1 MKPALILLANRSLC
15 RSGLSPTCRAE
26 ARHAK
31 GLLLAVLLSA
41 LALAACGQS
50 DTTAGLEPVTI
61 SGGTSCALD
70 GMLLADYPGPKAQI
84 HYAGRDEPDFFCDT
98 VEMFHIYLNPEI
110 VQPVRGLYV
119 QDMGSTDWDDPRDNW
134 IDARSAF
141 YVLGSSRRGAMG
153 PTLASF
159 ASEEAALQF
168 AKEFGGQVL
177 DFEEV
182 TPDQVILD
190 GGAQHDTRM

>member
-1 MKPALILLANRSLC
+1 MIRPCSRTLPAVMLA
-15 RSGLSPTCRAE
+15 
-26 ARHAK
+26 
-31 GLLLAVLLSA
+31 AVLT
-41 LALAACGQS
+41 ACGQS
-50 DTTAGLEPVTI
+50 DSTAPLGPVAIT
-61 SGGTSCALD
+61 GGTACALD

-84 HYAGRDEPDFFCDT
+84 QYAGREEPDFFCDT

-119 QDMGSTDWDDPRDNW
+119 QDMGSTDWDDPQDHW

-159 ASEEAALQF
+159 ASEEAAHRF
-168 AKEFGGQVL
+168 AGEYGGEVL
-177 DFEEV
+177 RFEEV

-190 GGAQHDTRM
+190 GGALHDTRM

>member
-1 MKPALILLANRSLC
+1 MKRWYFQSLP
-15 RSGLSPTCRAE
+15 L
-26 ARHAK
+26 
-31 GLLLAVLLSA
+31 LLLAVA
-41 LALAACGQS
+41 LGGCGQTDDS
-50 DTTAGLEPVTI
+50 GASGPVEIT
-61 SGGTSCALD
+61 GGTYCTLD

-84 HYAGRDEPDFFCDT
+84 HYAGRKEPDFFCDT

-110 VQPVRGLYV
+110 IQPVRGLYV
-119 QDMGSTDWDDPRDNW
+119 QDMGSTDWDDPRENW
-134 IDARSAF
+134 IDARNAF

-159 ASEEAALQF
+159 ATEEAAREF
-168 AKEFGGQVL
+168 AREFGGQVL
-177 DFEEV
+177 RFEEV

>member
-1 MKPALILLANRSLC
+1 MKPAPNTTLPMTNC
-15 RSGLSPTCRAE
+15 RSGFSPTRRAE
-26 ARHAK
+26 ARPTN
-31 GLLLAVLLSA
+31 GYLLVVILLAFT
-41 LALAACGQS
+41 LAACGQS
-50 DTTAGLEPVTI
+50 DTSVSLEPVAIT
-61 SGGTSCALD
+61 GGTSCALD

-84 HYAGRDEPDFFCDT
+84 HYAGREEPDFFCDT

-119 QDMGSTDWDDPRDNW
+119 QDMGSTDWDDPRENW
-134 IDARSAF
+134 IDARNAF

-159 ASEEAALQF
+159 ASEEAARRF
-168 AKEFGGQVL
+168 AEEFGGEVL
-177 DFEEV
+177 RFEEV

-190 GGAQHDTRM
+190 GGALHDTRM

>member
-1 MKPALILLANRSLC
+1 MVGRTSVRQGPARPRNRL
-15 RSGLSPTCRAE
+15 E
-26 ARHAK
+26 ARATK
-31 GLLLAVLLSA
+31 SLLLAVLLSA

-50 DTTAGLEPVTI
+50 DTRGTLEPVAIT
-61 SGGTSCALD
+61 GATYCALD

-84 HYAGRDEPDFFCDT
+84 QYAGREEPDFFCDT

-119 QDMGSTDWDDPRDNW
+119 QDMGSTDWDDPRDHW

-159 ASEEAALQF
+159 ADEAAAQRF
-168 AKEFGGQVL
+168 AGEFGGQVL
-177 DFEEV
+177 GFEQV

-190 GGAQHDTRM
+190 GGALHDTRM

>member
-1 MKPALILLANRSLC
+1 MIRFRSRTL
-15 RSGLSPTCRAE
+15 P
-26 ARHAK
+26 
-31 GLLLAVLLSA
+31 AVLLA
-41 LALAACGQS
+41 AVLAACGQS
-50 DTTAGLEPVTI
+50 DSGAPLGPVAIT
-61 SGGTSCALD
+61 GGTSCALD

-84 HYAGRDEPDFFCDT
+84 QYAGREEPDFFCDT

-119 QDMGSTDWDDPRDNW
+119 QDMGSTDWDDPRDHW
-134 IDARSAF
+134 VDARSAF

-159 ASEEAALQF
+159 ADEKAARRF
-168 AKEFGGQVL
+168 AGEYGGEVL
-177 DFEEV
+177 RFEEV

-190 GGAQHDTRM
+190 GGALHDTRM

>member
-1 MKPALILLANRSLC
+1 MRCVYSRFLPVA
-15 RSGLSPTCRAE
+15 
-26 ARHAK
+26 
-31 GLLLAVLLSA
+31 LLLAV
-41 LALAACGQS
+41 LAACGQS
-50 DTTAGLEPVTI
+50 DNAGTVGPVEI
-61 SGGTSCALD
+61 HGGTYCALD

-98 VEMFHIYLNPEI
+98 VEMFHLYLNPEI

-119 QDMGSTDWDDPRDNW
+119 QDMGRTEWEDPQDNW

-141 YVLGSSRRGAMG
+141 YVVGSSRRGAMG

-159 ASEEAALQF
+159 ASEEDARRF
-168 AKEFGGQVL
+168 AGEFGGEVL
-177 DFEEV
+177 GFDEV
-182 TPDQVILD
+182 TPDHVVLD